1 MKPRRSSAAKVV
13 YGTPQT
19 RGVADPRRRKMR
31 STFLCAAVIFVC
43 PVMGWSVPAMLE
55 CCNQGGSHER
65 LVFIGPELAAVDV
78 AALERAERSFDKTI

>member
-1 MKPRRSSAAKVV
+1 MCSDHPQIAHGFFVSRFGRR
-13 YGTPQT
+13 P
-19 RGVADPRRRKMR
+19 
-31 STFLCAAVIFVC
+31 VIFVC
-43 PVMGWSVPAMLE
+43 TLMGWSVPAMLE